1 MAAAIQKASA
11 ELTEARSEVQTEGM
25 RADELTIL
33 ERDRRELLKLLQR
46 EKVALTLSVAERQ
59 AQLDAAR
66 AGSWRTPRERPMS
79 APRGCSRSWRPQRRA
94 TRKRGRAADGPR
106 RAAGELR
113 ERGAPRRRGRGAE
126 RRRSR
131 LLQAATEEHR

>member
-66 AGSWRTPRERPMS
+66 AGSWR

-126 RRRSR
+126 RRRS
-131 LLQAATEEHR
+131 